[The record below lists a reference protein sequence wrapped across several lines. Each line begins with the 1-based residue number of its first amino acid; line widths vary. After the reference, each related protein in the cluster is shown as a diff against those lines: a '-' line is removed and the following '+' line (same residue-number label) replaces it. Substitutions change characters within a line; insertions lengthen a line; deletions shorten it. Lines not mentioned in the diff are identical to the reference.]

1 MEALITSAKM
11 TFLKKAGLNAVLALA
26 VVCLGCDSE
35 PKKTTGSKDNQPAVQ
50 TETGRFALQ
59 KMLAP
64 ARFWS
69 PDAQPVRLESTNLK
83 GSNGQ
88 DGKATF
94 WRALFA
100 SPGRQ
105 KSEPFTWSGVATED
119 TPKGVNHGVEDT
131 YNPANRAARP
141 FDLNFLKV
149 DTDKAFEVAQKHGG
163 KQVLDKD
170 AKVNVG
176 YLLDWDVQSN
186 QLRWHVIYGG
196 SESTGKLTVLVD
208 ASSGEFLRKE

>member
-1 MEALITSAKM
+1 M

-100 SPGRQ
+100 SAGRQ

-131 YNPANRAARP
+131 YNPANRLSRP

-149 DTDKAFEVAQKHGG
+149 DTDKAFEVAQEHGG
-163 KQVLDKD
+163 KKVLEKD
-170 AKVNVG
+170 PKTNVG
-176 YLLDWDVQSN
+176 YLLDFDGQSN
-186 QLRWHVIYGG
+186 QLRWHVIYGND
-196 SESTGKLTVLVD
+196 SIGK
-208 ASSGEFLRKE
+208 

>member
-1 MEALITSAKM
+1 M

-35 PKKTTGSKDNQPAVQ
+35 PKKTTESKEGQPAVQ

-131 YNPANRAARP
+131 YNPANRASRP

-163 KQVLDKD
+163 KQVLEKD

>member
-1 MEALITSAKM
+1 M
-11 TFLKKAGLNAVLALA
+11 TFLKKAGLNALLALA

-35 PKKTTGSKDNQPAVQ
+35 PKKTTGSKEGQPAVQ

-100 SPGRQ
+100 SPCGR
-105 KSEPFTWSGVATED
+105 SRNRLPGRAVATED
-119 TPKGVNHGVEDT
+119 TPQRRGPWRG
-131 YNPANRAARP
+131 R
-141 FDLNFLKV
+141 
-149 DTDKAFEVAQKHGG
+149 
-163 KQVLDKD
+163 
-170 AKVNVG
+170 
-176 YLLDWDVQSN
+176 YL
-186 QLRWHVIYGG
+186 
-196 SESTGKLTVLVD
+196 
-208 ASSGEFLRKE
+208 